1 MCIRDSFN
9 ATIQWHDNK
18 NIQDDMILKIGDIE
32 EDDDEVF
39 FYLDDDSEIEE
50 YKKDGVHEWKIIDIC
65 EIQEDMEGRY
75 MSTYSFVGENDL
87 HDEAENLFGV
97 DWEAVDDVN
106 QIQTLLDVHH
116 PNEYYV
122 SLIPDCKYEDD
133 ILVTLK
139 EKEELTIEKAKKF
152 LKDKGYYMDTLWHV
166 DDVKQVFDCDDHDA
180 DEVLDLILSDC
191 TQTNEA
197 ILWVGLEQGL
207 KEKKDGEQ

>member
-1 MCIRDSFN
+1 MKTK
-9 ATIQWHDNK
+9 TIN
-18 NIQDDMILKIGDIE
+18 
-32 EDDDEVF
+32 
-39 FYLDDDSEIEE
+39 
-50 YKKDGVHEWKIIDIC
+50 
-65 EIQEDMEGRY
+65 MEGRY

-97 DWEAVDDVN
+97 DWEAEDDVN
-106 QIQTLLDVHH
+106 DIQTILDVLH
-116 PNEYYV
+116 PNKYYV

-139 EKEELTIEKAKKF
+139 ETEELTIEKAKQF
-152 LKDKGYYMDTLWHV
+152 LKDNGYYVDTLWHI
-166 DDVKQVFDCDDHDA
+166 DDVKAVFDCDDHDA

-207 KEKKDGEQ
+207 KEKKNRYN